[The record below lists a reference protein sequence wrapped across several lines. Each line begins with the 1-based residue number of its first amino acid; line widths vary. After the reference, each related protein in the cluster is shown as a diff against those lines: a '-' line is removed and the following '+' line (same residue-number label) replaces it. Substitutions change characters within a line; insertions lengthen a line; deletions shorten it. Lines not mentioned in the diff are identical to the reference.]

1 MIPAT
6 VYGRIQ
12 KSLLASLSLVE
23 YLAEQGYTEAGRDI
37 AEIRVALAWL
47 SQMENGQ
54 MGERLEN
61 GQLISDKLS
70 VIRGVCGVLAD
81 DLRNRGGDERRA
93 RGILMSLVFAIE
105 NDSLDSLFKT
115 VQPWTRAE
123 VARVDA
129 AKPVEFESVGPFTVV
144 AAFEM
149 ERPTE

>member
-12 KSLLASLSLVE
+12 KSLHASLSLVE
-23 YLAEQGYTEAGRDI
+23 YLATQGYSEAGRDI
-37 AEIRVALAWL
+37 AEIRVALTWL
-47 SQMENGQ
+47 GEWREL

-115 VQPWTRAE
+115 VQPWTREE
-123 VARVDA
+123 VARADA
-129 AKPVEFESVGPFTVV
+129 AKPVEPERVGPFTVV

-149 ERPTE
+149 ERPIE